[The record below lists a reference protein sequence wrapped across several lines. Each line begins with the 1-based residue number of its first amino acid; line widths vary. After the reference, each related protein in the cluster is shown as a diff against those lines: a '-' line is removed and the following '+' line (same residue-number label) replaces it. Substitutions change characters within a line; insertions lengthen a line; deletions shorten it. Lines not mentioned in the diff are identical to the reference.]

1 MQIHKDEKDRISYD
15 QTLVTSTLITESSEI
30 ESLLF
35 PCKLNNTLGENY
47 SHFPQWLGQSETSKN
62 SEFKTPVLR
71 KIKNN
76 HVK

>member
-47 SHFPQWLGQSETSKN
+47 SHFPQ
-62 SEFKTPVLR
+62 
-71 KIKNN
+71 
-76 HVK
+76 